1 MRNGGRSVALATAVL
16 ALAERADGMSARSDF
31 DEATLRVTGRDLVVN
46 GVADVPRGLFS
57 VHAARLSPELVA
69 DWGVEGVRLIHHVPS
84 GRPSTNPAPFVLD
97 CFYDRYQPALLLT
110 RPDWEEHLRDLGRRH
125 GEALAAQGGRT
136 HAVEFW
142 NEPYLNWAT
151 KPGVNYD
158 GLHYNLDEAGADRPV
173 VARLGGEF
181 LTNLQWH
188 ALSPVAFPCAAA
200 GPPAE
205 EALRLLERTGQVDY
219 LATRFM
225 PAGTGRG
232 EAFRWR
238 GRDYVVGQRWWVRD
252 RSQPSW
258 WSGAV
263 NREFYLRMAAP
274 FASELKRACPDVP
287 FVAGWGFH
295 IFESSWRAWD
305 LLHRP
310 TLDALHPW
318 IDGYG
323 EHHYGVDPRRV
334 AASYEIAD
342 AYMRH
347 RWNKRIGF
355 WNTEAGGMQDP
366 ERPDALRPL
375 PEGRTLDESRGAA
388 AYFLRDVLTMLRHV
402 PDKARMRCAHDPQVN
417 SGVPAAFRL
426 LKSLRGN
433 LVEVRGP
440 DNGVWAVAA
449 RSERRLTVACYNG
462 TAEARSESLAV
473 AAPAGTRLADA
484 TRRRLATRDDELDVA
499 EEPLAARGSR
509 WTGKVDLEP
518 GTAVVLV
525 FALEGEARPDVV
537 RTEQFVGDGILH
549 EVAAG
554 KSAEFR
560 IDLPAD
566 DLAAARGAY
575 VRWVVAGANA
585 ELRVRCNGRLLP
597 PAHGSGPFREVA
609 VKPGWLR
616 ERNEVV
622 FEAEGWESTTVGT
635 ASVLL
640 SFDREP

>member
-1 MRNGGRSVALATAVL
+1 MAVASVALAM
-16 ALAERADGMSARSDF
+16 AEGADGMSARRDL
-31 DEATLRVTGRDLVVN
+31 DGTTLRVTGRDLVVN
-46 GVADVPRGLFS
+46 GVAEVPRGLFS
-57 VHAARLSPELVA
+57 VHAARLSPELVE
-69 DWGVEGVRLIHHVPS
+69 DWGVEGVRLIHHAPS
-84 GRPSTNPAPFVLD
+84 GQPGTNPAPFVLD
-97 CFYDRYQPALLLT
+97 CFHDRYQPALLLT
-110 RPDWEEHLRDLGRRH
+110 RTDWEEHLRGLGRRH

-158 GLHYNLDEAGADRPV
+158 GLHYNLAEAAPDAPV
-173 VARLGGEF
+173 IGRLGGERF
-181 LTNLQWH
+181 TNLQWH
-188 ALSPVAFPCAAA
+188 AVATVAFHRPTDE
-200 GPPAE
+200 PPTE
-205 EALRLLERTGQVDY
+205 EELLRLERTGQVDY

-225 PAGTGRG
+225 PGGVRRG
-232 EAFRWR
+232 EPFRWR
-238 GRDYVVGQRWWVRD
+238 ERDYVAGQRWWVRD

-258 WSGAV
+258 WSGAA
-263 NREFYLRMAAP
+263 NRDVYLRMAAP
-274 FASELKRACPDVP
+274 FAAELKQACPEAP

-295 IFESSWRAWD
+295 IFESNWRAWD

-342 AYMRH
+342 AHMRA

-375 PEGRTLDESRGAA
+375 PEGRTLEESRGAA

-402 PDKARMRCAHDPQVN
+402 PDKARMRCTHEPQVN

-426 LKSLRGN
+426 LKPLRGA
-433 LVEVRGP
+433 LMEVKGP
-440 DNGVWAVAA
+440 DDGVWAVAA
-449 RSERRLTVACYNG
+449 RSSDRLTVACYNG
-462 TAEARSESLAV
+462 TANVRLESLDVV
-473 AAPAGTRLADA
+473 APRGTRFTGV
-484 TRRRLATRDDELDVA
+484 TRRCLVERDGQLDVA
-499 EEPLAARGSR
+499 ELFEEANDDRWRG
-509 WTGKVDLEP
+509 TVDLAP
-518 GTAVVLV
+518 GTAQVLV
-525 FALEGEARPDVV
+525 FALAGEAHAVV
-537 RTEQFVGDGILH
+537 VCREQYVGDVILQ

-554 KSAEFR
+554 KPATVR
-560 IDLPAD
+560 IALPAEA
-566 DLAAARGAY
+566 LAAANRAC

-585 ELRVRCNGRLLP
+585 ALRVRCNGRTLP
-597 PAHGSGPFREVA
+597 PTGGSGPFREV
-609 VKPGWLR
+609 
-616 ERNEVV
+616 EVSV
-622 FEAEGWESTTVGT
+622 ASLDSATVVEFEAEGWESTVVGT

-640 SFDREP
+640 ESD